1 MTTYTHQTAPTQFV
15 EANGIRFAYRRFGR
29 APEFDP
35 NLFLDGIDPE
45 YQAELN
51 GSIGGVPLVF
61 NQHYIGTMD
70 YWDPAVTDG
79 LARDREVI
87 LFNNAGI
94 SSSSGEVPAA
104 FEQMGA
110 NAIAFIKALG
120 LKKAD
125 VLGFSIGGFVAQEMA
140 LQAPELV
147 RRLVLVGTGP
157 RGGQNMA
164 TFTPEAQQIFGA
176 TYKVP
181 EELWL
186 KVHFTDSEA
195 SQAAGREFLKRFLR
209 RTENRDPEVNEKVAP
224 AQIEAIGKW
233 GVQRKGSY
241 EYLKTILQPTLVVN
255 GDNDV
260 IIYPINSWILQQ
272 NIPNAQLIIYPDAS
286 HGSQYQYP
294 ERFVRHVSDFLS
306 EYDSY
311 VSDFVSEDDAAAPA
325 VFESTEQS
333 GS

>member
-1 MTTYTHQTAPTQFV
+1 MRCRLSKEGATMEMIHTHQTAPTQFV
-15 EANGIRFAYRRFGR
+15 EANGIRFAYRRFGK
-29 APEFDP
+29 P
-35 NLFLDGIDPE
+35 
-45 YQAELN
+45 
-51 GSIGGVPLVF
+51 GGVPLVF
-61 NQHYIGTMD
+61 NQHFTGTID
-70 YWDPAVTDG
+70 HWDPGVTDG
-79 LARDREVI
+79 LAATREVI

-94 SSSSGEVPAA
+94 SNSSGEVPTT
-104 FEQMGA
+104 FEEMGA

-120 LKKAD
+120 LKQVD
-125 VLGFSIGGFVAQEMA
+125 VLGFSIGGFVAQEIT
-140 LQAPELV
+140 LQAPDLV

-164 TFTPEAQQIFGA
+164 TLTPEAQQIFGA

-181 EELWL
+181 EEIWL

-233 GVQRKGSY
+233 GVQREGSY
-241 EYLKTILQPTLVVN
+241 EYLKTILQPTLVIN

-260 IIYPINSWILQQ
+260 IIYSINSWILQQ
-272 NIPNAQLIIYPDAS
+272 NIPNAQLIIYPDAN

-294 ERFVRHVSDFLS
+294 ERFVGHVSMFLS
-306 EYDSY
+306 E
-311 VSDFVSEDDAAAPA
+311 
-325 VFESTEQS
+325 
-333 GS
+333 